1 MKKLITTLLSLSVLG
16 LPATEIDDLVT
27 DSQSIVNSID
37 NGIMAVGG
45 LNHYAWIGG
54 IAPDGTV
61 DSGYISTEQMDAYNT
76 SLSVVSA
83 MTYYDASAYLDEMA
97 NAAIDNMNTAIDS
110 FVDATLAIVTVL
122 AVNEMAETAQSTG
135 DVKDAQALQD
145 FMGGNDVELTQG
157 EIDSYNASLTD
168 VEGYAQ
174 DAAAYFA
181 AGSNS
186 EYVDELNASAENW
199 NVSFLDASI
208 AYDSANT
215 ILTVNFTN
223 NTKMLMEVYF
233 DMSSYLKTVEEI
245 LTAGEESTFYQ
256 TSPMVC
262 GWDFSLCD
270 EEA

>member
-1 MKKLITTLLSLSVLG
+1 MKKLITTLLSLSALG

-110 FVDATLAIVTVL
+110 FVQATMVIVTVL

-145 FMGGNDVELTQG
+145 FMGGNDVELTQA
-157 EIDSYNASLTD
+157 EIDSYNSSLTD

-181 AGSNS
+181 TASNDDFVS
-186 EYVDELNASAENW
+186 ELNSASDQYGNSF
-199 NVSFLDASI
+199 VSAQSTF
-208 AYDSANT
+208 DSAT
-215 ILTVNFTN
+215 GYLTVEWANASVSIDLNAYYKSIEDIYT
-223 NTKMLMEVYF
+223 E
-233 DMSSYLKTVEEI
+233 
-245 LTAGEESTFYQ
+245 GETSTFYQ

>member
-1 MKKLITTLLSLSVLG
+1 
-16 LPATEIDDLVT
+16 
-27 DSQSIVNSID
+27 
-37 NGIMAVGG
+37 MAVGG

-110 FVDATLAIVTVL
+110 FVQATMVIVTVL

-145 FMGGNDVELTQG
+145 FMGGNDVELTQA
-157 EIDSYNASLTD
+157 EIDSYNSSLTD

-181 AGSNS
+181 TASNDDFVS
-186 EYVDELNASAENW
+186 ELNSASDQYGNSF
-199 NVSFLDASI
+199 VSAQSTF
-208 AYDSANT
+208 DSAT
-215 ILTVNFTN
+215 GYLTVEWANASVSIDLNAYYKSIEDIYT
-223 NTKMLMEVYF
+223 E
-233 DMSSYLKTVEEI
+233 
-245 LTAGEESTFYQ
+245 GETSTFYQ

>member
-1 MKKLITTLLSLSVLG
+1 
-16 LPATEIDDLVT
+16 
-27 DSQSIVNSID
+27 
-37 NGIMAVGG
+37 MAVGG
-45 LNHYAWIGG
+45 LNYYALIGG

-61 DSGYISTEQMDAYNT
+61 NSGYISTEQMDAYNT

-110 FVDATLAIVTVL
+110 FVQATMAIVTVL

-157 EIDSYNASLTD
+157 KIDSYNASLTD
-168 VEGYAQ
+168 VESYAQ

-186 EYVDELNASAENW
+186 EYVAELNSASDQYGNSFMSAQSAFDSATGYLTIEWANAS
-199 NVSFLDASI
+199 VSIDLNAYYKSI
-208 AYDSANT
+208 ADIYT
-215 ILTVNFTN
+215 
-223 NTKMLMEVYF
+223 E
-233 DMSSYLKTVEEI
+233 
-245 LTAGEESTFYQ
+245 GEASTFYQ

>member
-1 MKKLITTLLSLSVLG
+1 
-16 LPATEIDDLVT
+16 
-27 DSQSIVNSID
+27 
-37 NGIMAVGG
+37 MAVGG
-45 LNHYAWIGG
+45 LNYYSYLGG

-61 DSGYISTEQMDAYNT
+61 NDGYITAEQMEAYNT
-76 SLSVVSA
+76 SLGVVA
-83 MTYYDASAYLDEMA
+83 NMTYYDAAAYLEDQG
-97 NAAIDNMNTAIDS
+97 NQAIDS
-110 FVDATLAIVTVL
+110 MNDAISSFVEATLAIVTVL
-122 AVNEMAETAQSTG
+122 AVNDMAETAQSTG

-168 VEGYAQ
+168 VESYAQ

-186 EYVDELNASAENW
+186 EYVAELDASAENW

-245 LTAGEESTFYQ
+245 LTAGEESNFYQ
-256 TSPMVC
+256 TSPIVC
-262 GWDFSLCD
+262 GWDFSLCN